1 MLLEK
6 SDRFQKEYKEIFNK
20 ISKISDERVK
30 KETKDLLNQL
40 TFAVKEIDR
49 KHMDMVMTGGKLPV
63 GASDTKDSLINL
75 RKKIFSR
82 LQDCERAGLIKE

>member
-63 GASDTKDSLINL
+63 SASDTKDSLINL